1 MASLASRQAMR
12 ARSLVHSSHASS
24 QWMRR
29 AGQRRHFAG
38 HSKWAN
44 IRKKK
49 GGLDAAR
56 GDLFAKLSRN
66 VEVASRVAK
75 GDRSSIGL
83 ASAISRAK
91 DQRLPKKTLEAAI
104 ARGAEGKAA
113 GADVEQLT
121 YEGTLPGG
129 VGVVVDA
136 LTDNKNRTANDV
148 RSIFKKHGGALG
160 AQNSVAW
167 AWARVGEL
175 RVEAAARDGDG
186 APAAAFD
193 AAAYE
198 ALFDAAL
205 EAGADDVD
213 DFSPGGAEVLVR
225 SDPASAAAV
234 RDALAAAGLHVA
246 ATELVWRPAA
256 DVDVGD
262 ADAVGGALLALED
275 HPDVA
280 AVFSNAKFPDA

>member
-1 MASLASRQAMR
+1 
-12 ARSLVHSSHASS
+12 
-24 QWMRR
+24 MRR

-129 VGVVVDA
+129 VGVVVEA
-136 LTDNKNRTANDV
+136 LTDNKNRTVNDL
-148 RSIFKKHGGALG
+148 RTAFRRAGGALG
-160 AQNSVAW
+160 APNSVVW
-167 AWARVGEL
+167 AWRRVGEL
-175 RVEAAARDGDG
+175 RIAGVAG
-186 APAAAFD
+186 D
-193 AAAYE
+193 AAHE
-198 ALFDAAL
+198 ALFDAASEHGAEDIGDL
-205 EAGADDVD
+205 GDDDGVLVSCAADDT
-213 DFSPGGAEVLVR
+213 
-225 SDPASAAAV
+225 AAV
-234 RDALAAAGLHVA
+234 RDGVGAAGFEVSSVD
-246 ATELVWRPAA
+246 LVWSPNAE
-256 DVDVGD
+256 VEVEEGGGD
-262 ADAVGGALLALED
+262 ALLSALDALDDLG
-275 HPDVA
+275 DVA
-280 AVFSNAKFPDA
+280 AVFHNAAAGG

>member
-1 MASLASRQAMR
+1 
-12 ARSLVHSSHASS
+12 
-24 QWMRR
+24 MRR

-148 RSIFKKHGGALG
+148 RSIFRKHGGALG

-198 ALFDAAL
+198 ALF
-205 EAGADDVD
+205 
-213 DFSPGGAEVLVR
+213 GGAEAAR
-225 SDPASAAAV
+225 TTDPASAAAV

-246 ATELVWRPAA
+246 ATELVWRPAT

-262 ADAVGGALLALED
+262 ADAVGGALVALED